1 MLKKTALIILIAG
14 FFIVGLINLRCST
27 EKVVAEIGPD
37 KITLKDFEDSFLK
50 AKFSNIEL
58 ARNSGIQEKSAYLKD
73 MIKTEL
79 KYREGIEKKLDTL
92 PKFNEELK
100 REENSLLS
108 YEYIRTKLVEPN
120 LKDYYEK
127 IRHDIRV
134 SHIFLPIEKDM
145 SFEDSVKKYQLARE
159 IINRLQSNESFE
171 SLAKIYSAESETRE
185 NGGDLYFISPGMTF
199 PEFEYAAYNLNP
211 GDFTKE
217 PVRTIKGLH
226 IIKQTDRKER
236 YDSVKVSHILI
247 TDKVNANGA
256 KDSLQSYKEIESLR
270 KKISSAEDFEKI
282 AKEYSEDTITKSK
295 GGDLG
300 YIKRRQFSIV
310 FDSTIF
316 SLEPGKISDII
327 RTEYGWHI
335 LIMTDAVKIK
345 PFEDIKGIL
354 EIQFANSYNY
364 RKLYNDFVLDLRGKY
379 GLSVDKNGVDFIL
392 NKVKDTTLAFEVIN
406 PNILFSEEDKKIV
419 TGRFSGGEI
428 TINDLI
434 AYVSKNSNAAKK
446 ELTRFNLIT
455 IISASADTKF
465 ETLEAIS
472 LGYDKN
478 VTYLKAVEKKRKE
491 IIAGLFD
498 AEVILKSINITDD
511 EKMKFYL
518 ANSNNFNVPGQV
530 NTKQKFDDVKAS
542 ITDILRQGKFR
553 SEEEIYF
560 ENLKIKY
567 NVVING
573 EVLEMAFR

>member
-108 YEYIRTKLVEPN
+108 YEYIRTKLIEPN

-335 LIMTDAVKIK
+335 LIMTDAMKIK